1 MYSTQQRPSN
11 TSFWQTYMKDN
22 SERSAIMRADQLKQ
36 QHPNMQV
43 RVVDDSSRL
52 IYQA

>member
-11 TSFWQTYMKDN
+11 TSFWHTYMKDN

-36 QHPNMQV
+36 QFPNMQV
-43 RVVDDSSRL
+43 RVVDDNGRL